1 MEKQKRN
8 QPEIGILGCGWL
20 GMALGEALVKQGK
33 IVRGSTRHEQ
43 RFAAI
48 KERGISPYRVHCEED
63 HFDGI
68 IPFLS
73 GLDQLVI
80 ALPPGLRH
88 TPKRRFDHLI
98 QNLIPYIKAAMIDH
112 VIFIS
117 STSVYGAQEGSIDE
131 NTLPQPVS
139 ASGQQL
145 LACEKAFSRHSFSSL
160 QILRLGGLIGPN
172 RHPIFTL
179 AQKTR
184 IKNPQGKINYIHQS
198 DAVSIL
204 LACIQAPQFSG
215 IFNGVC
221 PYHPQRSTYF
231 KQMAQLAGLVCPP
244 MAEEQATVREI
255 SAEKVMSTF
264 DYQFI
269 VENLLTLN

>member
-33 IVRGSTRHEQ
+33 IVRGSTRNQQ
-43 RFAAI
+43 RFATI
-48 KERGISPYRVHCEED
+48 KARGILPFVVQCEED
-63 HFDGI
+63 HFEGI
-68 IPFLS
+68 TRFLN

-80 ALPPGLRH
+80 ALPPGLRQMP
-88 TPKRRFDHLI
+88 TRRFDHLI
-98 QNLIPYIKAAMIDH
+98 QNLIPYIKAAKIDH

-117 STSVYGAQEGSIDE
+117 STSVYGAQEGHIDE
-131 NTLPQPVS
+131 DTLPQPAS
-139 ASGQQL
+139 PSGQQL
-145 LACEKAFSRHSFSSL
+145 LACEKAFAQHAFSSL

-179 AQKTR
+179 TQTKR
-184 IKNPQGKINYIHQS
+184 IKNPLGKINYIHQS
-198 DAVSIL
+198 DAVGIL

-221 PYHPQRSTYF
+221 PNHPQRSTYF
-231 KQMAQLAGLVCPP
+231 KHMAQLAELVCPP
-244 MAEEQATVREI
+244 MADEQATVREI
-255 SAEKVMSTF
+255 SAVKVMSTF
-264 DYQFI
+264 NYRFV